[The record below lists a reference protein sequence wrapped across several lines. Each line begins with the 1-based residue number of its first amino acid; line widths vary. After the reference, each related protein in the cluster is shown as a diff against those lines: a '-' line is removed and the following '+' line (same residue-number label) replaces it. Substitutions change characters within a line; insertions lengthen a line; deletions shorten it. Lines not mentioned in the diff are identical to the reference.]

1 MLALARNGYTDQEIK
16 DALHGKYGA
25 RNVKF
30 TYKLLDKNNI
40 TKGTLTNV
48 IKGGVKY
55 ASFNDIKRTATFS
68 IVDDGSIN
76 FLSDRIQPVMSLKMP
91 LKYDV
96 STTNVALGKTVTTGA
111 LPGELNTAP
120 HNDLTI
126 VTNGITNNL
135 NEYLGISRPPGN
147 TYQYVKVDLGAVY
160 NITQLKIWHYYSSP
174 RLYTSKLEVSE
185 DGVNWTTIFDST
197 INGLYAE
204 TSNGKTHNFKP
215 LKVRYIKDS
224 LFGSDVNT
232 SNHWLEIQAFEAIN
246 YNSWIDF
253 PLGVFLLAT
262 PKRMDEENA
271 VKRDIEAYDG
281 LLILIDDKLQSTY
294 TINAGTNYKQ
304 AIIDLLATAGITQYI
319 IEDTTK
325 TLPITMAFDPG
336 TSKLSVINSLINQI
350 NFTPIRV
357 DVYGNFVTNSYIAP
371 SSRGIEYTY
380 ADDSLSVTYKG
391 MTESLDLFNI
401 PNNWVVVA
409 TNAETAPLK
418 STYTNSNASSI
429 TSTVSRGRT
438 ITDYREIDN
447 IADQQ
452 SLDSYTLRIANEASQ
467 IYGYLEFETAIMPQH
482 DFLDKYKIIYSNL
495 GINDDYIET
504 EWSFDLEVGAKMKH
518 VARRIVNI

>member
-1 MLALARNGYTDQEIK
+1 
-16 DALHGKYGA
+16 
-25 RNVKF
+25 
-30 TYKLLDKNNI
+30 
-40 TKGTLTNV
+40 V

-55 ASFNDIKRTATFS
+55 ASFNDIKRTATFT

-76 FLSDRIQPVMSLKMP
+76 FLSDRIQPIMSLKIP
-91 LKYDV
+91 TIKRVEKVKVRYIRDFLSGNNKNTQCHWVEIQAYDKNGV
-96 STTNVALGKTVTTGA
+96 NIALGKTVTPSSTPSGVA
-111 LPGELNTAP
+111 GTLDPQNVTDGNLNTYVDLGT
-120 HNDLTI
+120 NDNVI
-126 VTNGITNNL
+126 
-135 NEYLGISRPPGN
+135 
-147 TYQYVKVDLGAVY
+147 VDLGATYDIESV
-160 NITQLKIWHYYSSP
+160 TIWHYYSDG
-174 RLYTSKLEVSE
+174 RIYNGTKTDVSE
-185 DGVNWTTIFDST
+185 DGITWFTIFDSAISGT
-197 INGLYAE
+197 YAE
-204 TSNGKTHNFKP
+204 TAQGRNNKITVTTTHIVP
-215 LKVRYIKDS
+215 SQY
-224 LFGSDVNT
+224 
-232 SNHWLEIQAFEAIN
+232 
-246 YNSWIDF
+246 IDF

-271 VKRDIEAYDG
+271 VKREIEAYDG

-294 TINAGTNYKQ
+294 TITAGTNYKQ

-380 ADDSLSVTYKG
+380 SDDSMSVTYKG
-391 MTESLDLFNI
+391 MTESLDLFHI

-418 STYTNSNASSI
+418 SVYTNSNASSI

-467 IYGYLEFETAIMPQH
+467 IYGYLEFDTAIMPMH
-482 DFLDKYKIIYSNL
+482 DYQDLLNIVYSKL
-495 GINDDYIET
+495 GINDKYIET
-504 EWSFDLEVGAKMKH
+504 EWSFDLETGAKMHH
-518 VARRIVNI
+518 VVRKVVTI

>member
-1 MLALARNGYTDQEIK
+1 
-16 DALHGKYGA
+16 
-25 RNVKF
+25 
-30 TYKLLDKNNI
+30 
-40 TKGTLTNV
+40 
-48 IKGGVKY
+48 
-55 ASFNDIKRTATFS
+55 
-68 IVDDGSIN
+68 
-76 FLSDRIQPVMSLKMP
+76 
-91 LKYDV
+91 
-96 STTNVALGKTVTTGA
+96 
-111 LPGELNTAP
+111 
-120 HNDLTI
+120 
-126 VTNGITNNL
+126 
-135 NEYLGISRPPGN
+135 
-147 TYQYVKVDLGAVY
+147 
-160 NITQLKIWHYYSSP
+160 
-174 RLYTSKLEVSE
+174 
-185 DGVNWTTIFDST
+185 
-197 INGLYAE
+197 
-204 TSNGKTHNFKP
+204 
-215 LKVRYIKDS
+215 
-224 LFGSDVNT
+224 
-232 SNHWLEIQAFEAIN
+232 
-246 YNSWIDF
+246 
-253 PLGVFLLAT
+253 VFLLAT